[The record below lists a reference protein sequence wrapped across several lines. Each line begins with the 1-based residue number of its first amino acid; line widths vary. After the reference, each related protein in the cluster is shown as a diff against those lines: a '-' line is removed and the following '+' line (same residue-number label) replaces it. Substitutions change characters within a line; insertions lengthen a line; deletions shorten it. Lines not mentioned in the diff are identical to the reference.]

1 MNRSESPQPTY
12 PAPVLRLASSLLQEL
27 SLEHAVATLR
37 LRGELLGG
45 CCGVVAP
52 DYTASAALKE
62 LAARLESCGDREAAV
77 RAVEALVQK
86 SR

>member
-1 MNRSESPQPTY
+1 MNC
-12 PAPVLRLASSLLQEL
+12 PAHVLRLASVLLREL

-45 CCGVVAP
+45 CCGVLAP
-52 DYTASAALKE
+52 DYTSAAALKA
-62 LAARLESCGDREAAV
+62 LADRLESCGEREAAV
-77 RAVEALVQK
+77 RAVEAMLEE